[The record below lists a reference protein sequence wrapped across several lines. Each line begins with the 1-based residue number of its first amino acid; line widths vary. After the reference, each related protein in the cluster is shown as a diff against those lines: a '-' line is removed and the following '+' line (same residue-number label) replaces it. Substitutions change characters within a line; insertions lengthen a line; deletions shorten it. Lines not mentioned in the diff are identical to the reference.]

1 LEGCDST
8 IELLPRLFLFYTAPT
23 APLLAS
29 PKMDMMLSPGGLM
42 TKTNMARVVLGGIL
56 AGLILNILGFLVDGI
71 LLAPQWNAGMSALGR
86 SGEITM
92 NQIVGFNILGFCY
105 GIAVVWLYAAI
116 RPRYGAGP
124 KTAVTAGLALWV
136 GGVLLPNVGFMSVN
150 GLFPVNLTIMT
161 TLGAIVECVAA
172 ALAGAA
178 VYKESAEPA
187 RSSMAA
193 RA

>member
-1 LEGCDST
+1 
-8 IELLPRLFLFYTAPT
+8 
-23 APLLAS
+23 
-29 PKMDMMLSPGGLM
+29 MDMMLSPGGLM

>member
-1 LEGCDST
+1 
-8 IELLPRLFLFYTAPT
+8 
-23 APLLAS
+23 
-29 PKMDMMLSPGGLM
+29 M
-42 TKTNMARVVLGGIL
+42 TKTNMARVILGGIL
-56 AGLILNILGFLVDGI
+56 AGLVLNILGFIVDGV

-86 SGEITM
+86 SGEITV

-105 GIAVVWLYAAI
+105 GVAVVWLYTAI

-124 KTAVTAGLALWV
+124 KTAVTAGLVLWV
-136 GGVLLPNVGFMSVN
+136 VGVLLPNVGFMSVN
-150 GLFPVNLTIMT
+150 GLFPANLTMMT
-161 TLGAIVECVAA
+161 TLGGIVECVAA

-178 VYKESAEPA
+178 VYKESPEPA

>member
-1 LEGCDST
+1 
-8 IELLPRLFLFYTAPT
+8 
-23 APLLAS
+23 
-29 PKMDMMLSPGGLM
+29 MDMMLNPGDLM

-56 AGLILNILGFLVDGI
+56 AGLVLNILGFIVDGV
-71 LLAPQWNAGMSALGR
+71 LLAPQWNAAMSALGR
-86 SGEITM
+86 SGEITV

-105 GIAVVWLYAAI
+105 GVAVVWLYAAI

-136 GGVLLPNVGFMSVN
+136 VGVLLPNVGFMSVN
-150 GLFPVNLTIMT
+150 GLFPANLTMMT
-161 TLGAIVECVAA
+161 TLGGIVECVAA

>member
-1 LEGCDST
+1 
-8 IELLPRLFLFYTAPT
+8 
-23 APLLAS
+23 
-29 PKMDMMLSPGGLM
+29 M

-150 GLFPVNLTIMT
+150 GRADDPPTDCP
-161 TLGAIVECVAA
+161 AIPLVAMVAA
-172 ALAGAA
+172 L
-178 VYKESAEPA
+178 PA
-187 RSSMAA
+187 CA
-193 RA
+193 RAAPLSAPGRSGRWDSR

>member
-1 LEGCDST
+1 
-8 IELLPRLFLFYTAPT
+8 
-23 APLLAS
+23 
-29 PKMDMMLSPGGLM
+29 MDMMLNPGDLM

-56 AGLILNILGFLVDGI
+56 AGLVLNILGFIVDGV
-71 LLAPQWNAGMSALGR
+71 LLAPRWNAAMSALGR
-86 SGEITM
+86 SGEITV

-105 GIAVVWLYAAI
+105 GVAVVWLYAAI

-136 GGVLLPNVGFMSVN
+136 VGVLLPNVGFMSVN
-150 GLFPVNLTIMT
+150 GLFPANLTMMT
-161 TLGAIVECVAA
+161 TLGGIVECVAA

>member
-1 LEGCDST
+1 
-8 IELLPRLFLFYTAPT
+8 
-23 APLLAS
+23 
-29 PKMDMMLSPGGLM
+29 M

-56 AGLILNILGFLVDGI
+56 AGIVLNILGFVVDGV

-86 SGEITM
+86 AGEISV
-92 NQIVGFNILGFCY
+92 NQIIGFNILGFCY

-124 KTAVTAGLALWV
+124 RTAVTAGLALWV
-136 GGVLLPNVGFMSVN
+136 VGVLLPNVGFMSVN
-150 GLFPVNLTIMT
+150 GLFPNNLTLMT
-161 TLGAIVECVAA
+161 TLGGLVECVAA

-178 VYKESAEPA
+178 VYKESVESA
-187 RSSMAA
+187 RSMAA

>member
-1 LEGCDST
+1 
-8 IELLPRLFLFYTAPT
+8 
-23 APLLAS
+23 
-29 PKMDMMLSPGGLM
+29 M

-56 AGLILNILGFLVDGI
+56 AGLVLNILGFLVDGV
-71 LLAPQWNAGMSALGR
+71 LLAPQWNAAMSALGR
-86 SGEITM
+86 SGEITV

-116 RPRYGAGP
+116 RPRYGSGP
-124 KTAVTAGLALWV
+124 KTAITAGLALWV

-161 TLGAIVECVAA
+161 TLGGIVECVAA

-178 VYKESAEPA
+178 VYKENDEPA

>member
-1 LEGCDST
+1 
-8 IELLPRLFLFYTAPT
+8 
-23 APLLAS
+23 
-29 PKMDMMLSPGGLM
+29 M

-86 SGEITM
+86 SGEITV

-105 GIAVVWLYAAI
+105 GIAAVWLYAAI

-124 KTAVTAGLALWV
+124 KTAITAGLALWV

-150 GLFPVNLTIMT
+150 GLFPTNLTIMT
-161 TLGAIVECVAA
+161 TLGGIVECVAA